1 MRYVIKV
8 DSDQR
13 LESSSNL
20 KKYEVISIV
29 IKRILGLLKNGI
41 KNLELVEDDT
51 NLLVHLV
58 AMCH

>member
-1 MRYVIKV
+1 MRYVIRV

-13 LESSSNL
+13 LESTSNL

-29 IKRILGLLKNGI
+29 IKRILGLLQNGI